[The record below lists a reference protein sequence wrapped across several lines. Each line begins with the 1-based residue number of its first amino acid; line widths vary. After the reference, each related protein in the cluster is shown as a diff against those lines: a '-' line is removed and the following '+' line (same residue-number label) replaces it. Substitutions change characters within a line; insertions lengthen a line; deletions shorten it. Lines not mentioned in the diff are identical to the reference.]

1 MTGMRPSLL
10 QRRWFDA
17 GAVVLGLV
25 GTYWA
30 LVVHRP
36 VLPLEAPGWWWAD
49 LAAGLVC
56 TGLLLARHRAPVA
69 VFLVIWL
76 ISIVTVTPWLAA
88 GVSAFALAV
97 HRPWPLAVGLNVAT
111 LASLPVTGWVRLQT
125 AESALSWSN
134 LGWILLITAVVL
146 ASGTA
151 VRARHELMESLV
163 ERAERAESEAALRA
177 EAARTAERTRIAREM
192 HDVLAHR
199 LSLVSMHAGA
209 LAHRHHPAP
218 DEVAEALEVIRSGAS
233 DALGDLRT
241 ILGVLRDPA
250 TGTAGAATATH
261 GPQPTLA
268 DLDRLVDGM
277 RAAGTTVRLR
287 DELADADVL
296 PDDCARALFRIT
308 QEALTNAARH
318 APGEPVEVTLRG
330 APGATAELDVSNPLP
345 VPGRTS
351 AGAASE
357 GSGSGLLGITERVDL
372 AGGRV
377 IASGPERDRFRV
389 AVALPWPVTP

>member
-1 MTGMRPSLL
+1 MRPSLL

-17 GAVVLGLV
+17 GAVALGLV
-25 GTYWA
+25 GTYWG

-36 VLPLEAPGWWWAD
+36 VLPIEAPAWWWVD

-56 TGLLLARHRAPVA
+56 TGLVLARHRAPVV
-69 VFLVIWL
+69 VFLAIWL
-76 ISIVTVTPWLAA
+76 IGIATVTPWLAA
-88 GVSAFALAV
+88 CVSAFALAV

-111 LASLPVTGWVRLQT
+111 LASLPLTGMIRVQT
-125 AESALSWSN
+125 PEAELSWSN
-134 LGWILLITAVVL
+134 LGWILLITAVIL
-146 ASGTA
+146 ASGIA
-151 VRARHELMESLV
+151 VRARHELMDSLV

-177 EAARTAERTRIAREM
+177 DAARTGERTRIAREM

-209 LAHRHHPAP
+209 LAHRHHPSP
-218 DEVAEALEVIRSGAS
+218 HEVAEALEVIRSGAS

-241 ILGVLRDPA
+241 ILGVLRDPS
-250 TGTAGAATATH
+250 TGAVGAETATH
-261 GPQPTLA
+261 APQPTLA
-268 DLDRLVDGM
+268 DLDRLLDGM
-277 RAAGTTVRLR
+277 RAAGTAVNLR
-287 DELADADVL
+287 DELADAGAL

-318 APGEPVEVTLRG
+318 APGEPVDVTLRG
-330 APGATAELDVSNPLP
+330 APGGTAELDVSNPLP
-345 VPGRTS
+345 WPSRAFSSTPF
-351 AGAASE
+351 SE

-377 IASGPERDRFRV
+377 LASGPERDRFRI
-389 AVALPWPVTP
+389 AVALPWPVTS